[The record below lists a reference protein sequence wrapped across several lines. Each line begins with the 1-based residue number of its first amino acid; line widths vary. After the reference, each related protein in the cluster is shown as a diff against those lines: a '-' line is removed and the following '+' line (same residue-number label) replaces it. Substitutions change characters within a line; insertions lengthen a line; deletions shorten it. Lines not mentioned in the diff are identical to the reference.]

1 MLEGKHIVL
10 GITGSIAAY
19 KAAALTRLFVK
30 NGAEVKIIVTPLAKE
45 FITPVT
51 LATLS
56 RNTVLCDFF
65 NHDNGDWNSHVE
77 LGLWA
82 DLMVIAPCTANTIAK
97 MANGVCDNLLLTSYL
112 STRADVMVA
121 PAMDLDMF
129 RHPATLRN
137 IETIKSYGNIIVEPA
152 SGELASGLDGKGRM
166 EEPENIL
173 RAVIQYFESKEQ
185 LSGKRFIVTAG
196 PTYERIDP
204 VRFVGNFSSGKM
216 GFAIASRLADA
227 GAEVTLIAG
236 PVHISINHP
245 RITRI
250 NVVSAE
256 EMLAASLA
264 HFPLADGAIMSA
276 AVADYAPVTMAGEK
290 IKSSAESMHIEMR
303 KNPDIAA
310 HLGALKKPSQR
321 LVGFALETENEASN
335 AQKKLVSKN
344 LDFVVLNSLRDEG
357 AGFQHDTNKIQIIYP
372 SGESEQFGLKSK
384 SEVAADIVRALTR
397 LF

>member
-1 MLEGKHIVL
+1 MLKGKHIVL

-19 KAAALTRLFVK
+19 KAASLTRLFVK
-30 NGAEVKIIVTPLAKE
+30 NGAEVKILVTPLAKE

-77 LGLWA
+77 LGLWS
-82 DLMVIAPCTANTIAK
+82 DLFVIAPCTANTIAK
-97 MANGVCDNLLLTSYL
+97 MANGICDNLLLTSYL

-129 RHPATLRN
+129 QHPSTLRN

-173 RAVIQYFESKEQ
+173 KAVINYFQSKEV
-185 LSGKRFIVTAG
+185 LRGKRFVVTAG

-216 GFAIASRLADA
+216 GFAIASRLAEA

-236 PVHISINHP
+236 PVHIAITHP

-250 NVVSAE
+250 DVVSAD
-256 EMLAASLA
+256 EMFAASLA
-264 HFPLADGAIMSA
+264 YFPQSDGAIMAA
-276 AVADYAPVTMAGEK
+276 AVADYAPVTVADEK
-290 IKSSAESMHIEMR
+290 IKSSEGAMHIEMR

-310 HLGALKKPSQR
+310 HLGAMKKASQR
-321 LVGFALETENEASN
+321 LVGFALETENEESN
-335 AQKKLVSKN
+335 AQKKIKSKN

-357 AGFQHDTNKIQIIYP
+357 AGFQHNTNKIQIIYP

>member
-1 MLEGKHIVL
+1 
-10 GITGSIAAY
+10 
-19 KAAALTRLFVK
+19 
-30 NGAEVKIIVTPLAKE
+30 
-45 FITPVT
+45 
-51 LATLS
+51 
-56 RNTVLCDFF
+56 
-65 NHDNGDWNSHVE
+65 
-77 LGLWA
+77 
-82 DLMVIAPCTANTIAK
+82 
-97 MANGVCDNLLLTSYL
+97 
-112 STRADVMVA
+112 
-121 PAMDLDMF
+121 
-129 RHPATLRN
+129 
-137 IETIKSYGNIIVEPA
+137 
-152 SGELASGLDGKGRM
+152 
-166 EEPENIL
+166 
-173 RAVIQYFESKEQ
+173 
-185 LSGKRFIVTAG
+185 
-196 PTYERIDP
+196 
-204 VRFVGNFSSGKM
+204 M